1 MRMSPGVVVLAL
13 ASSFAACA
21 GSSMPSMPTPVPA
34 APEPAPP
41 PVVSLVTFFDPGSG
55 ISTADVRDS
64 DDQIVRF
71 NTAGELIWVADD
83 TRFPG
88 FPIHKPFIMDDY
100 SYRVV
105 FGTKDGERRA
115 YFAAHGEDVMYDIE
129 SVNGRLIITATNLPV
144 PGTQP

>member
-13 ASSFAACA
+13 ASSFAACGGA
-21 GSSMPSMPTPVPA
+21 STPSMPTPVA
-34 APEPAPP
+34 APDRAPP
-41 PVVSLVTFFDPGSG
+41 PVVGLVTFFDPGSG
-55 ISTADVRDS
+55 ISTTDVRDS
-64 DDQIVRF
+64 DDQVVRF

-88 FPIHKPFIMDDY
+88 FPIHMPFIMDDY

-105 FGTKDGERRA
+105 FGTKDGERRP

-129 SVNGRLIITATNLPV
+129 SVNGRLTITATSLPV